1 MSVRLSAVALA
12 CAAAAV
18 ASPAIAQSRPSSV
31 PPVPAILSVP
41 YLPQSEALCGGAAA
55 AMVMRYWGAE
65 DIYADAFAP
74 LVDRKAGG
82 IHTSALV
89 ADLERRHWTV
99 AAGPGDGDQLA
110 RELARGRPVIALIED
125 RPGRFHYVVVVSL
138 APGTVT
144 LHDPARAPSRTLDRA
159 RFDAAWEQSQRWMLI
174 LLPPPAPPP
183 PAPPGSGLGSPDRP
197 GSGLGSGSDSS
208 VPAADRRPD
217 PTGRGACAS
226 EVDAAVALAGRGEKG
241 AARSALEA
249 AAVTCPTAGAPWR
262 ELAGLDAIDER
273 WADAAAHAHRAVLRD
288 SGDALAWRILAT
300 AEYLQQRDLAAL
312 AAWNQVGEPRTDLLE
327 IKGIA
332 HTRYLVVADA
342 IGLQPAQILTPDAL
356 LLAQRRVLAIPAV
369 AAARVSF
376 QPQEKGKAR
385 IDAAIVER
393 SRAPANPGASLGIGL
408 RALTDRQ
415 IAAAFANVSGGG
427 DMASIAWRFWEHR
440 PMVAASYAAPGPWGV
455 WRLEVSRET
464 QTFGA
469 AGPARFEETRARAGV
484 EIDNW
489 IDRRTRLGGGV
500 AIENWTGR
508 PRTAAIS
515 GRLEFRPFTDR
526 LSLEGGTTIW
536 RGRDVSFAGAD
547 AAARWRSTT
556 ALTGIV
562 WRAGAGYRATTADA
576 PASIWPGADSGTVRD
591 VLLRAHPL
599 LDDGVIRGG
608 VFGRRLAFGSLEA
621 QRWFVSRT
629 RPIRIAPAAFVDTAR
644 AFRGLSASTDRLQVD
659 AGAGIR
665 LSLPGVGVLRLDL
678 AHGLRDG
685 RNALSIAWQR

>member
-1 MSVRLSAVALA
+1 VNARLSAVALA

-18 ASPAIAQSRPSSV
+18 TSPAIAQSRPSPVS
-31 PPVPAILSVP
+31 PVPAILSVP

-82 IHTSALV
+82 IHTSTLV
-89 ADLERRHWTV
+89 ADLERRQWVV

-159 RFDAAWEQSQRWMLI
+159 RFDAAWERSQRWMLI
-174 LLPPPAPPP
+174 LLPPPAPASPGS
-183 PAPPGSGLGSPDRP
+183 APGSGSQP
-197 GSGLGSGSDSS
+197 G

-217 PTGRGACAS
+217 PAGAACAS

-273 WADAAAHAHRAVLRD
+273 WADAAAHAQGAVLRD
-288 SGDALAWRILAT
+288 NGDALAWRILAT
-300 AEYLQQRDLAAL
+300 AEYLQQHDLAAL
-312 AAWNQVGEPRTDLLE
+312 AAWNHAGEPRTDLVE

-369 AAARVSF
+369 AGARVSF

-385 IDAAIVER
+385 IDAAIIER
-393 SRAPANPGASLGIGL
+393 SRAPATAGAWLGIGL

-415 IAAAFANVSGGG
+415 IATAFANVSGGG
-427 DMASIAWRFWEHR
+427 DLVSIAWRFWEHR
-440 PMVAASYAAPGPWGV
+440 PMVAASYAAPGPGGV
-455 WRLEVSRET
+455 WRLDVSRET

-515 GRLEFRPFTDR
+515 GRVEFRPFTDR
-526 LSLEGGTTIW
+526 LSIEGGTTIW

-547 AAARWRSTT
+547 AAARWRSTA
-556 ALTGIV
+556 ALTGTV
-562 WRAGAGYRATTADA
+562 WRAGAGYRAATAEA

-599 LDDGVIRGG
+599 LDDGVIHGG
-608 VFGRRLAFGSLEA
+608 VFGRRLAFGSLEV
-621 QRWFVSRT
+621 QRWFVPRT
-629 RPIRIAPAAFVDTAR
+629 RPIRVAPAAFVDTAR
-644 AFRGLSASTDRLQVD
+644 ASRGLSASTDRLQVD

-685 RNALSIAWQR
+685 RNALSVAWQR